1 MSDEDPL
8 WPKVRKAWET
18 SLSSVDLKQ
27 KTKLMENAQKIE
39 NTIVSRNLKGIILEK
54 SGHIEKAIELYET
67 NVRDW
72 FDGTHP
78 YERLRIIYTREGRF
92 ADAIRVCEA
101 YIAHCQNDPIGK
113 SKYRKAIDSL
123 RKKVQR

>member
-1 MSDEDPL
+1 MDY
-8 WPKVRKAWET
+8 
-18 SLSSVDLKQ
+18 
-27 KTKLMENAQKIE
+27 AQKIE
-39 NTIVSRNLKGIILEK
+39 NTIVSCNLKGIDLER
-54 SGHIEKAIELYET
+54 SGRIKEAIELYEA

-101 YIAHCQNDPIGK
+101 YIARGQNDPIGK
-113 SKYRKAIDSL
+113 LKYEKAIDSL
-123 RKKVQR
+123 RKKVQKQP